1 MIIINN
7 TAIEIKNLSVGYYS
21 KDSFSLIIKDF
32 NLSIGKGEIFGI
44 AGESGS
50 GKSTLAQS
58 IYRSIKYPGNIES
71 GEVLFNNNDIFKM
84 DENDLRKIRA
94 TSMSFVP
101 QAAMNALNPVKKI
114 RYQFYDLLI
123 AHGISPENNSD
134 KISSVLEMVRLN
146 KTVLDNFPHELS
158 GGMRQRTVIAM
169 SILLNPELV
178 ILDEP
183 TTGLDVLVEH
193 DILKD
198 LKNIQRK
205 SGITMIFI
213 THDLA
218 ILYEISDRIAMIY
231 AGEIVEMGLRD
242 DMLDNPDHPYNYLL
256 LKNIPR
262 IGVKMTNVIKLT
274 GNPSNYNENFIGC
287 QFYDRCPFGKA
298 VCMEHHPDLKESSNE
313 HYYRCIR
320 FPDWKHDV

>member
-1 MIIINN
+1 MDSS
-7 TAIEIKNLSVGYYS
+7 AIEIKNLNVGYNTET
-21 KDSFSLIIKDF
+21 DFSLIIKNF
-32 NLSIGKGEIFGI
+32 NLSIKKGEIFGI

-50 GKSTLAQS
+50 GKSTLAQA
-58 IYRSIKYPGNIES
+58 IYRSVKYPGEIES
-71 GEVLFNNNDIFKM
+71 GEVIFKDKDIM
-84 DENDLRKIRA
+84 KMEANDLRKIRA
-94 TSMSFVP
+94 TLFSFIP
-101 QAAMNALNPVKKI
+101 QAAMNALNPVRKI

-123 AHGISPENNSD
+123 AHGILPEKNND
-134 KISSVLEMVRLN
+134 KISAVLKMVRLN
-146 KTVLDNFPHELS
+146 ESVLDNYPHELS

-169 SILLNPELV
+169 SILLNPEVV

-193 DILKD
+193 EILKD

-205 SGITMIFI
+205 YGITMIFI

-231 AGEIVEMGLRD
+231 AGEIVEFGARD
-242 DMLDNPDHPYNYLL
+242 DMLENSTHPYNFLL

-262 IGVKMTNVIKLT
+262 IGVKMDNIIKLK
-274 GNPSNYNENFIGC
+274 GNPSNFKENFPGC
-287 QFYDRCPFGKA
+287 QFYERCPFSKGECSEK
-298 VCMEHHPDLKESSNE
+298 HPDLREYSNE

-320 FPDWKHDV
+320 FPEWKQNV